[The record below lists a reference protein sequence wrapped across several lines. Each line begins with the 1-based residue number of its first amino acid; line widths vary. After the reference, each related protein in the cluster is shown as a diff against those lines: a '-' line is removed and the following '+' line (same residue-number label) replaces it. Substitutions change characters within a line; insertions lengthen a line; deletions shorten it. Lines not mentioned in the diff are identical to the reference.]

1 MVLIPLLGND
11 VEAINWTLMR
21 AFMLVG
27 KVGTSETVKHRKL
40 SANGPRDRLLT
51 MASALSMA
59 TAVASEAAMPS
70 ISNVACNPNVNPAMF
85 KTDQVIRLDG
95 DKLVLDFPYEKFMKV
110 PTGVHNDRAMY
121 KVMVDGFG
129 PAGDGKHVFVYI
141 EFGAFDGLVVKKIL
155 LNSHAGVLE
164 AMKKDNRVFSKQVRV
179 LLLTCLVILVCG
191 QLSIPPCSGRVALR
205 PMGHERLGLGMMS
218 HTDVDRCPFPSIVE
232 TMGGDMDSCP
242 FPSAH

>member
-1 MVLIPLLGND
+1 V
-11 VEAINWTLMR
+11 
-21 AFMLVG
+21 
-27 KVGTSETVKHRKL
+27 
-40 SANGPRDRLLT
+40 
-51 MASALSMA
+51 
-59 TAVASEAAMPS
+59 
-70 ISNVACNPNVNPAMF
+70 
-85 KTDQVIRLDG
+85 
-95 DKLVLDFPYEKFMKV
+95 
-110 PTGVHNDRAMY
+110 Y

-218 HTDVDRCPFPSIVE
+218 HTDMDRCPFRSIVE